1 MTEIIRY
8 DAFTGM
14 NFSKKMSLIDFLCGV
29 NELPETE
36 RSNVTKSIDYAL
48 KDTVSFGG
56 FIFTFEKKQKFLGA
70 IVVNKS
76 GMGGFLP
83 EHLIVVN
90 GVAPVECQEEIMALL
105 FREANL
111 LTRGDIAIVNKS
123 TKSNEV
129 HLVALADSNVKYLND
144 STLRERVLRSIA

>member
-1 MTEIIRY
+1 MTEITRY

-14 NFSKKMSLIDFLCGV
+14 NFSKKKALIDFLCGV
-29 NELPETE
+29 NELSELE
-36 RSNVTKSIDYAL
+36 RSSVSQAIDYAL

-56 FIFTFEKKQKFLGA
+56 FIFTLEKYQKFLGA

-83 EHLIVVN
+83 EHLIVIN
-90 GVAPVECQEEIMALL
+90 GVAPVECQEEIIALL
-105 FREANL
+105 FREAKI
-111 LTRGDIAIVNKS
+111 LTRGNIAIVNKS

-129 HLVALADSNVKYLND
+129 HLVSLENSNVKYIND

>member
-1 MTEIIRY
+1 MTEITRY

-14 NFSKKMSLIDFLCGV
+14 NFSKKKALIDFLCGV
-29 NELPETE
+29 NELSELE
-36 RSNVTKSIDYAL
+36 RSSVSQAIDYAL

-56 FIFTFEKKQKFLGA
+56 FIFTLEKYQKFLGA

-83 EHLIVVN
+83 EHLIVIN
-90 GVAPVECQEEIMALL
+90 GVAPVECQEEIIALL
-105 FREANL
+105 FREANI

-123 TKSNEV
+123 TNSNEV
-129 HLVALADSNVKYLND
+129 HLVSLENSNVKYIND